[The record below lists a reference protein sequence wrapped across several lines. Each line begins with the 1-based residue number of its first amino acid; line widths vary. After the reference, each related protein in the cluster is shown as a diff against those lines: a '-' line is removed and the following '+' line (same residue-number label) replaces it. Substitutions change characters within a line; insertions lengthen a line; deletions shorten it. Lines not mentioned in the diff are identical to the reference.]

1 MVIILCNNRWSF
13 DWFIIFS
20 VEKSKEGVRKMK
32 LSEYLYKEMI
42 LDHWEVKEKDIQK
55 WIFDWYVGKYERR
68 PPIWLLGK
76 KKGV

>member
-1 MVIILCNNRWSF
+1 
-13 DWFIIFS
+13 
-20 VEKSKEGVRKMK
+20 
-32 LSEYLYKEMI
+32 MI

-55 WIFDWYVGKYERR
+55 WIFDWYVDKYDRR